1 MTEIDNMQVLDSE
14 IVQNIQ
20 NIQNIQNNIQLHVL
34 DPKNN
39 FETRTFTVNNKLWI
53 YLNSLTTKLDT
64 NKFKGYFKKTM
75 SMYPRFKTNGITDQK
90 EVSDYFRRC
99 HFLSLLQMMGMI
111 SNSLPQF
118 SNSIGLIKIGPSKD
132 GRKNCCIIDDSSV
145 LDKETNEIRDTN
157 GSDDEPHR
165 GHRLFYYQLSFQQRE
180 DVILVFDYMIQYLRN
195 LLININNGNYLLFDP
210 IYMLQRIVYYCA
222 THNMTNLIDYLA
234 WEIHDSPYLLNYEEK
249 LNLFRD
255 YDSLY
260 NLWYSN
266 FITDNQGKLRIFVL
280 CMFYI
285 ELLNNNHINES
296 V

>member
-1 MTEIDNMQVLDSE
+1 MTELDNMQIL
-14 IVQNIQ
+14 QNIENNEVSNVPI
-20 NIQNIQNNIQLHVL
+20 NININLYVL

-39 FETRTFTVNNKLWI
+39 FQSRIFTVNNKLWT

-75 SMYPRFKTNGITDQK
+75 SMYPRFKTNCITDQK
-90 EVSDYFRRC
+90 EISDYFRRC

-118 SNSIGLIKIGPSKD
+118 SNTIGLIKIGPSKY
-132 GRKNCCIIDDSSV
+132 GKKNCCIIDDSSI
-145 LDKETNEIRDTN
+145 LDKVTNEIRDTN
-157 GSDDEPHR
+157 GSNDEPHR
-165 GHRLFYYQLSFQQRE
+165 GHRLFYQLTFQQRE
-180 DVILVFDYMIQYLRN
+180 DVILVFDYMIQYLKK
-195 LLININNGNYLLFDP
+195 LLVNIKYGQYTMFDP

-222 THNMTNLIDYLA
+222 THNMINFIDYLA
-234 WEIHDSPYLLNYEEK
+234 WEIHDTPYLLTYEEK

-255 YDSLY
+255 YDFLY
-260 NLWYSN
+260 NMWYGN
-266 FITDNQGKLRIFVL
+266 FITDNQGKLRIFIL

-285 ELLNNNHINES
+285 DLLNTQKIHEN